1 MKNQGQCGSCWAF
14 STTGSL
20 EGQHFRKTGKLLS
33 LSEQNLVDCSHH
45 WGNNGCN
52 GGLMDNAFRYIK
64 ANGGVDTEVSYPYT
78 ADENPCHFKRS
89 DVGETDK
96 GFVDVPA
103 GNYHSSLCIVFDF
116 RDFNH
121 TILMNIVSFCRI

>member
-1 MKNQGQCGSCWAF
+1 M
-14 STTGSL
+14 

-64 ANGGVDTEVSYPYT
+64 ANGGVDTEESYPYN
-78 ADENPCHFKRS
+78 AHENTCHFKKS

-103 GNYHSSLCIVFDF
+103 GNC
-116 RDFNH
+116 
-121 TILMNIVSFCRI
+121 